1 MNSAPVEGA
10 ERIRAEADPN
20 RGPRPELFK
29 GSPRNWGGFRPFGV
43 CTRQTTEGS
52 MKTAIATLATL
63 LATPALADPGH
74 FAASHGHSHWLAAGA
89 LALAAVIGTTV
100 VGMAL
105 WKGRKAGKATRK
117 VAERK
122 A

>member
-1 MNSAPVEGA
+1 
-10 ERIRAEADPN
+10 
-20 RGPRPELFK
+20 
-29 GSPRNWGGFRPFGV
+29 
-43 CTRQTTEGS
+43 

-63 LATPALADPGH
+63 LATPALADSGH

-89 LALAAVIGTTV
+89 LALAAVIGAV
-100 VGMAL
+100 AL
-105 WKGRKAGKATRK
+105 RKGHQAKAARK

>member
-1 MNSAPVEGA
+1 MKITGA
-10 ERIRAEADPN
+10 TI
-20 RGPRPELFK
+20 
-29 GSPRNWGGFRPFGV
+29 
-43 CTRQTTEGS
+43 
-52 MKTAIATLATL
+52 ATL

-89 LALAAVIGTTV
+89 LALATIVGV
-100 VGMAL
+100 VAL

-117 VAERK
+117 ASERK

>member
-20 RGPRPELFK
+20 RGPRPELFE
-29 GSPRNWGGFRPFGV
+29 GRPHDRVSFHPFGV
-43 CTRQTTEGS
+43 CIVQSTEGP
-52 MKTAIATLATL
+52 MKAAIFTAAAL

-74 FAASHGHSHWLAAGA
+74 FTASHGHSHWLAAGA
-89 LALAAVIGTTV
+89 LGLAAVIGAV
-100 VGMAL
+100 AL
-105 WKGRKAGKATRK
+105 WKSRAAKKAA
-117 VAERK
+117 VCIAERK